1 MMLERLAMAFF
12 KENKIPRI
20 IKNKIIIFP
29 CPICKHEAQMDAP
42 TTKWACLN
50 CNESGNI
57 SHLNKKIN
65 ELDTLQAW
73 REIKIYNPAEER
85 KKINNEFKKLINS
98 AKNNSA
104 SSYESIEQL
113 QQIVA
118 DLLTFYE
125 QQIN

>member
-1 MMLERLAMAFF
+1 MKLIHF
-12 KENKIPRI
+12 K
-20 IKNKIIIFP
+20 
-29 CPICKHEAQMDAP
+29 
-42 TTKWACLN
+42 
-50 CNESGNI
+50 
-57 SHLNKKIN
+57 KKIN

>member
-1 MMLERLAMAFF
+1 MKL
-12 KENKIPRI
+12 I
-20 IKNKIIIFP
+20 
-29 CPICKHEAQMDAP
+29 
-42 TTKWACLN
+42 
-50 CNESGNI
+50 
-57 SHLNKKIN
+57 HLNKKIN